1 MGRPLMEHTPQP
13 QTIEFAGFRCRVG
26 GRGSSWP
33 TAKQAMVLAGLA
45 NGMTQKEIARE
56 RGISPATVKSTA
68 EAIYYRLNAV
78 RAADAIVKGMRRG
91 WIAPLAILLMVADL
105 HGQSLRARTPVRTR
119 QQTTVSARASS
130 GGRGLDLGE
139 LIA

>member
-1 MGRPLMEHTPQP
+1 MDHAPQH
-13 QTIEFAGFRCRVG
+13 IEFAGFRCRIG

-45 NGMTQKEIARE
+45 AGMTQKEIARE

-68 EAIYYRLNAV
+68 EAIYYRLNAT
-78 RAADAIVKGMRRG
+78 RAADAIVKGLRRT
-91 WIAPLAILLMVADL
+91 WIAPIVILLMCADL
-105 HGQSLRARTPVRTR
+105 HGQSLRARMPVRTR
-119 QQTTVSARASS
+119 QQTTVTARAAS
-130 GGRGLDLGE
+130 GGRGPDLGE